1 MTDVLYIHPEIT
13 IVGALGVILIVIGFF
28 CIFKGLLNYSNKSV
42 IIGILL
48 VSIGSLLIG
57 GGVIAA
63 KNAPVIDRSGYIV
76 YLDGEETDPDKIDI
90 RMYRASYDDE
100 KQVVYL
106 SKRSGVKIISTGR
119 GTPIVV
125 TH

>member
-1 MTDVLYIHPEIT
+1 MDILYSNPEIT
-13 IVGALGVILIVIGFF
+13 IVDALGVILIVIGFF

-57 GGVIAA
+57 GGIIAA
-63 KNAPVIDRSGYIV
+63 KNAPVDHRSGYTV
-76 YLDGEETDPDKIDI
+76 YLDGEETDLEKIDI

-100 KQVVYL
+100 KQIIYL
-106 SKRSGVKIISTGR
+106 SKRSGVRIISTGR
-119 GTPIVV
+119 GTPIIIP
-125 TH
+125 H